1 MTSLRE
7 CDHGYHHPWLYN
19 ANYPHSCDGCYCNEQ
34 RNLRREA
41 AGEVSANMDRV
52 TKTPVSNFRIP
63 LDIKQA
69 AKEKAER
76 EGKDLTRVVV
86 DLLRE
91 YARED

>member
-1 MTSLRE
+1 MT
-7 CDHGYHHPWLYN
+7 
-19 ANYPHSCDGCYCNEQ
+19 
-34 RNLRREA
+34 
-41 AGEVSANMDRV
+41 SANMDRV